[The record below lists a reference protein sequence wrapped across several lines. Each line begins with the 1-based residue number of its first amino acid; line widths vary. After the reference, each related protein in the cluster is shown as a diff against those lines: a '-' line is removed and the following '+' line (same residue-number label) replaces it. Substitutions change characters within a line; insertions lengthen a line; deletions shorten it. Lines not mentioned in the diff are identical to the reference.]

1 MTNQKRKQKEVDRKL
16 LFRNISAFILI
27 FALVFIGAGRFY
39 YWQGW
44 LYIGL
49 NVIFIL
55 ASYFMIPSELTQERL
70 KPGKGTKKWD
80 KIYYIINVP
89 LYFAMIIISALDAGR
104 FGWEPHIPIYVVISA
119 AFVYIVGQIIML
131 WAKRENK
138 FFSSVVR
145 IQKDREQ
152 TVCKEGPYGF
162 VRHPGYLGGIIFTIA
177 TPIVLAS
184 FWGLIPALLSVVTLF
199 IRTYLEDK
207 TLQEELEGYKEYTN
221 EIKYRIIP
229 GIW

>member
-1 MTNQKRKQKEVDRKL
+1 MKLEGKL
-16 LFRNISAFILI
+16 LFRNIFLFIIIIALI
-27 FALVFIGAGRFY
+27 FIGAGSID

-49 NVIFIL
+49 NIVFISL
-55 ASYFMIPSELTQERL
+55 NYLLISTELIRERL
-70 KPGKGTKKWD
+70 KPEKGTKKWD
-80 KIYYIINVP
+80 KIYYAFNIP
-89 LYFAMIIISALDAGR
+89 LYFAILIISVVDAER
-104 FGWEPHIPIYVVISA
+104 FGWEPRIPVYVVIVA

-145 IQKDREQ
+145 IQKDRGQ

-184 FWGLIPALLSVVTLF
+184 FWGLIPALLSVVMLF

-207 TLQEELEGYKEYTN
+207 ILQEELEGYKEYTN
-221 EIKYRIIP
+221 EVKYRIIP